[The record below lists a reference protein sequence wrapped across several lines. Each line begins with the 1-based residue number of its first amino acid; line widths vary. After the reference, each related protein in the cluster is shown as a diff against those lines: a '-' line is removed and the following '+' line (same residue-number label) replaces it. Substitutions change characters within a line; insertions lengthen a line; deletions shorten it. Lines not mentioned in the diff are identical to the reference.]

1 MKLLKGRSQRPI
13 LLRSPSILDGPL
25 HMQPWTLYCNCTVPA
40 GLPFKVQTGRTRANS
55 EDGPDRRYFC
65 SYYLRPHSSLLAVDL
80 HARCQSRAERGG
92 EGGVCVSWSPRWKE
106 MVPPKCGEAEGKI
119 AAADKVTGRTT
130 GRPGPRPGKFRCGWG
145 CGISALLK
153 GLDGTPCFRGRWLR
167 RLKLTP
173 SLAVSF
179 LPLF

>member
-1 MKLLKGRSQRPI
+1 MKLLNGRSQRPI
-13 LLRSPSILDGPL
+13 LPRSPSILDGPL

-40 GLPFKVQTGRTRANS
+40 GLPFKVQTGRTRAKPACKRTPP
-55 EDGPDRRYFC
+55 EKTE
-65 SYYLRPHSSLLAVDL
+65 RP
-80 HARCQSRAERGG
+80 RCQSRAERGG

-145 CGISALLK
+145 CEISALLK

-179 LPLF
+179 LP